1 MKVRCKT
8 NKIDNSFTQDTATR
22 LERYIS
28 ISDSELDIEIGKE
41 YTVYGIEFWD
51 NCPWIYICADSYDE
65 YPKPFALDFFEITD
79 QKLSSYW
86 VLNSKDTYNKKV
98 KTQLVFC
105 EWADDDSFYEKL
117 IDEDDACVITFEK
130 YRKAMDIE

>member
-65 YPKPFALDFFEITD
+65 YPKPFALDFFEITE

-117 IDEDDACVITFEK
+117 IDEDEACVITFEK